1 MRITVGM
8 HEAKT
13 HFSRLVRQANDGDD
27 IVVENNG
34 APVAR
39 IVPYVE
45 APQRRKGGF
54 AKGKI
59 WIADDFDAPLPELE
73 ALIYGDAE

>member
-1 MRITVGM
+1 
-8 HEAKT
+8 
-13 HFSRLVRQANDGDD
+13 VRQANDGDD
-27 IVVENNG
+27 VVVENNG

-54 AKGKI
+54 AKG
-59 WIADDFDAPLPELE
+59 
-73 ALIYGDAE
+73 

>member
-27 IVVENNG
+27 VVVENNG

-45 APQRRKGGF
+45 APRRRKGGF
-54 AKGKI
+54 AAGRI
-59 WIADDFDAPLPELE
+59 WIADDFDAPIPEFE

>member
-13 HFSRLVRQANDGDD
+13 HFSRLVRQANNGDD

>member
-13 HFSRLVRQANDGDD
+13 NFSRLVRQANDGDD

-45 APQRRKGGF
+45 ALRRRKGGL

-59 WIADDFDAPLPELE
+59 WMSPDCWDPDPDLE
-73 ALIYGDAE
+73 RLFYEGDL

>member
-39 IVPYVE
+39 IVPYVD

-59 WIADDFDAPLPELE
+59 WMSPDCWDPDPELE
-73 ALIYGDAE
+73 RLFYEGDL